1 MPSID
6 LCRRALAAAFLL
18 VLASACAGVS
28 APPGTAAY
36 QPTVYRLAAGDK
48 LSITVFG
55 EESLSREFSVTPQGD
70 LAFPLLGDL
79 PVGNMTVGELQ
90 ELLRTRLADGYV
102 NDPRVT
108 VEVLNYR
115 PFYILGEVTK
125 AGEYPY
131 SDGLTVIQAV
141 ARAGG
146 YSYRADQSTVY
157 ITRAGQMSEER
168 YDLRAGRPVYV
179 SPGDTIRVGERYF

>member
-1 MPSID
+1 MPSIH

-18 VLASACAGVS
+18 VLTSACAGTT

-36 QPTVYRLAAGDK
+36 QPTVYRLAAGDR
-48 LSITVFG
+48 LSIRVFG

-79 PVGNMTVGELQ
+79 PVNSLTVSELQ
-90 ELLRTRLADGYV
+90 EMLRTRLADGYV

-125 AGEYPY
+125 AGEYPF
-131 SDGLTVIQAV
+131 SDGLTAIQAV

-146 YSYRADQSTVY
+146 YSYRADQSTIY
-157 ITRAGQMSEER
+157 ITRAGTQGEER